1 LAGQKPLVGILM
13 GSESDLPVMEEAAN
27 VLEEYG
33 VPHEVRICSAHRTPE
48 RAATYAREAAG
59 RGLKVL
65 IAGAG
70 GAAHLAGALAAG
82 TVLPVIGVPLDSS
95 PLQGL
100 DALLATVQMPAGVPV
115 ATVAVGASGARNAA
129 LLALAIL
136 AIGDPALRRR
146 LEAARRAMTEKV
158 EAADRALQE
167 KRQR

>member
-1 LAGQKPLVGILM
+1 
-13 GSESDLPVMEEAAN
+13 

>member
-1 LAGQKPLVGILM
+1 M
-13 GSESDLPVMEEAAN
+13 GSESDLPVMEEAAR
-27 VLEEYG
+27 VLEENG
-33 VPHEVRICSAHRTPE
+33 IPHEVRICSAHRTPE
-48 RAATYAREAAG
+48 QAAAYARKAAG

-115 ATVAVGASGARNAA
+115 ATVAIGKAGARNAA

-136 AIGDPALRRR
+136 ATADPALRGR
-146 LEAARRAMTEKV
+146 LEAARQVLAEKV
-158 EAADRALQE
+158 QAADKALQE
-167 KRQR
+167 KRRR